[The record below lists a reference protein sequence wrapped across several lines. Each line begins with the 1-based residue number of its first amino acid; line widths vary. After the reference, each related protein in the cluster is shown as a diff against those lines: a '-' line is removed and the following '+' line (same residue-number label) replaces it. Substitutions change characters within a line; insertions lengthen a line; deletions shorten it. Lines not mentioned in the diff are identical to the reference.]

1 MKRYLL
7 TGLFAAILVT
17 LLTMSAGA
25 ITGDTVKVGLY
36 YGGSA
41 LSAANLENAVGSG
54 YSFGY
59 FNSSRTFVPLGATA
73 ETKLTVTPS
82 SGYRIQLSQA
92 YPDFSSAASAAA
104 AYTGAYPA
112 YVSGNYYVRV
122 GGYSSSSAA
131 ETARQSLGIAG
142 TSVAAGTTGTL
153 VKSTSSGNGIFEFD
167 AQGLYNL
174 GIQPS
179 GQESKTITWFKGY
192 RYYGGFEYARIT
204 GGNLNVL
211 NVVNLE
217 DYVKGVI
224 PYEMSASWPVEAL
237 KAQSICARTYVCRT
251 TKHLKTY
258 GFDVC
263 ASTDCQAY
271 RGMGSSSTNSDGAVD
286 ATRGMRLYSGSS
298 LVDAVYFSSDGGATE
313 DAKNVWG
320 TAASYLIGKKDPY
333 ESTISIPNYAYSVTY
348 TAAQMTAILQRNGYS
363 IGTIQN
369 AYVSQFTDMGN
380 AYKVTFVDTS
390 GKTLTVTGSK
400 CCSAL
405 YSSTY
410 GKSVRSMR
418 FRISGGTGDTG
429 VSDGYYVNDS
439 SSKLNSLNGIYA
451 ISGSGTVST
460 FSGTDPYVITSSGKS
475 VLSATSGSVNTA
487 SADSFVV
494 SGTGYGHNVGMSQY
508 GAYAMAKKGL
518 SYTDILNFYYT
529 NVTVG

>member
-7 TGLFAAILVT
+7 TGFFAALVVA

-25 ITGDTVKVGLY
+25 ITGNTVKVGLY

-41 LSAANLENAVGSG
+41 LASANLENAVGSG

-59 FNSSRTFVPLGATA
+59 FNSSRTFVSLGSTA
-73 ETKLTVTPS
+73 ETKLTMTPS
-82 SGYRIQLSQA
+82 SGYRIQLSRK
-92 YPDFSSAASAAA
+92 YSDFSSAASAAA

-112 YVSGNYYVRV
+112 YIAGGYYVRL

-131 ETARQSLGIAG
+131 EAARQSLGISG
-142 TSVAAGTTGTL
+142 TAVAAGTTGTL
-153 VKSTSSGNGIFEFD
+153 VKNTDTGGSIFEFD
-167 AQGLYNL
+167 MQGLYNL

-179 GQESKTITWFKGY
+179 GQGNKTTTWFKGY

-204 GGNLNVL
+204 GGNLDVM

-224 PYEMSASWPVEAL
+224 PYEMNADWPSEAL
-237 KAQSICARTYVCRT
+237 KAQAICARTYVCKT

-263 ASTDCQAY
+263 ASTDCQVY
-271 RGMGSSSTNSDGAVD
+271 HGMGRANANSDGAVD
-286 ATRGMRLYSGSS
+286 ATAGMRLYYRGC

-320 TAASYLIGKKDPY
+320 GTADYLIGKIDPY
-333 ESTISIPNYAYSVTY
+333 ESTIPIPNYAYSITY
-348 TAAQMTAILQRNGYS
+348 TAAQMTAILRKNGYS
-363 IGTIQN
+363 IGTIRN
-369 AYVSQFTDMGN
+369 AYVSQFTNVGN
-380 AYKVTFVDTS
+380 AYQVTFVDTS
-390 GKTLTVTGSK
+390 GKTLTVSGSK
-400 CCSAL
+400 CRSAL
-405 YSSTY
+405 YSSAY
-410 GKSVRSMR
+410 GKSIRSMR
-418 FRISGGTGDTG
+418 FKISGGTGETA
-429 VSDGYYVNDS
+429 GYYVNGA
-439 SSKLNSLNGIYA
+439 SSKLNSLNGIHM
-451 ISGSGTVST
+451 ISGSGAVSAY
-460 FSGTDPYVITSSGKS
+460 SGGDPYVITSSGEAA
-475 VLSATSGSVNTA
+475 LSAASGSAGTA

-518 SYTDILNFYYT
+518 SYKDILNFYYT
-529 NVTVG
+529 NVTIG